1 MFSFIKR
8 GDLKMKK
15 ALTVISATLVI
26 LAAMVFGLGV
36 YTASAAES
44 KGEIGIV
51 FTSLNNPVFAFMKEK
66 MEAKAKELGY
76 TPVTLDSQ
84 EKSDVELQN
93 VQNLVSKKV
102 AAICILPVN
111 ADSAINTVKT
121 ANDANIPVVGW
132 NRVIDTRGQCEF
144 VTQVVTDNR
153 TGAIEAG
160 KLAVKLLA
168 GVENPQIAILRGL
181 SGIDADIDRSEG
193 FYEGIKGTAIEKA
206 IVTEQAGDFERQKGF
221 TVMQNILQA
230 HPDVNL
236 VYALNDEMALGALQA
251 LQVANKS
258 GVFIIGYDGSEECV
272 AEIANGKVTATVAQQ
287 FANLGTSAVEWA
299 AKAAEGKVDSVAPVI
314 PIGTEMVT
322 SDNAKGYVFK

>member
-1 MFSFIKR
+1 
-8 GDLKMKK
+8 MKK
-15 ALTVISATLVI
+15 VSATI
-26 LAAMVFGLGV
+26 LATLTLMALLVLGFGGN
-36 YTASAAES
+36 AWAADGS

-51 FTSLNNPVFAFMKEK
+51 FTSLNNPVFAFMKDK
-66 MEAKAKELGY
+66 MEAKVKELGY

-121 ANDANIPVVGW
+121 ANDAGIPVVGW
-132 NRVIDTRGQCEF
+132 NRVIDTKDKCKF
-144 VTQVVTDNR
+144 VTQVVTDNK

-168 GVENPQIAILRGL
+168 NTKNPEIAILRGTP
-181 SGIDADIDRSEG
+181 GIDADIDRSEG
-193 FYEGIKGTAIEKA
+193 FYEGIKGTPLEKT
-206 IVTEQAGDFERQKGF
+206 IVAEQAAEFERQKGF
-221 TVMQNILQA
+221 AVTQNILQA

-236 VYALNDEMALGALQA
+236 IYALNDEMALGALQA
-251 LQVANKS
+251 LQVANKT

-299 AKAAEGKVDSVAPVI
+299 VKATEGSAGSVEPVI
-314 PIGTEMVT
+314 AIGTEMVT
-322 SDNAKGYVFK
+322 AENAKGYVFK